1 MIVPPL
7 QTVAGRRP
15 VRGARDVVILGAG
28 LAGLTAGSLLTRSG
42 ADVTIVER
50 DTAVGGLARTIEHN
64 GFRFDLGGHRF
75 HTENRGVEKLV
86 RSVLGE
92 DVLEVDRSSK
102 ILMDGRYFD
111 YPWRPVNALS
121 GLGVG
126 TAAAVLFS
134 FAAERLRQRFRKPET
149 ISFEDEIVRRFG
161 RAMFDIFVRE
171 YSEKVWGVACGR
183 MARELAEWRIQGLSV
198 RAALRDALF
207 ARHRGTV
214 RTLARKFVY
223 PAQGIGQLAEG
234 LRRQIEEY
242 GRVLTGTTVTG
253 INHSGGRIDGL
264 TLRNGARTDRRQAG
278 ELASSIP
285 LSVLVRLLDPKP
297 PEEILKAAAG
307 LRFRDLIVVAV
318 MIDRARVTDQTWI
331 YVPERKIPFGRIH
344 EPTNWSR
351 HMAPDGK
358 TLLVTE
364 HFCFR
369 GDDRWCAGDDA
380 LVEDTVA
387 SLDGLGLI
395 RRHEVID
402 SLVLRVPDAYP
413 LFEIGH
419 DESRRKICEYLARF
433 ENLQVIGRGGMFRYF
448 NMDHAMESGIAAAEA
463 IIART
468 TRSRPH
474 ERDARAVAEAYP

>member
-1 MIVPPL
+1 MIAPPL
-7 QTVAGRRP
+7 QSVAGRQP
-15 VRGARDVVILGAG
+15 VGGARDVIILGAG
-28 LAGLTAGSLLTRSG
+28 LAGLSAGSLLSRSG
-42 ADVTIVER
+42 ANVTLVER
-50 DTAVGGLARTIEHN
+50 DPAVGGLARTIEHN

-75 HTENRGVEKLV
+75 HTDNRGVEKLV
-86 RSVLGE
+86 RSVLGR
-92 DVLEVDRSSK
+92 DVLKVDRSSK

-121 GLGVG
+121 GLGIG
-126 TAAAVLFS
+126 TAAAVLCS
-134 FAAERLRQRFRKPET
+134 FAAERLRQRIRKPET

-161 RAMFDIFVRE
+161 RTMFDIFVRE
-171 YSEKVWGVACGR
+171 YSEKVWGVPCGR

-214 RTLARKFVY
+214 RTLARKFLY
-223 PAQGIGQLAEG
+223 PPLGIGQLAEG
-234 LRRQIEEY
+234 LRRQIDEY
-242 GRVLTGTTVTG
+242 GQVLTGTVVTG
-253 INHSGGRIDGL
+253 VHHSDGRIDGV
-264 TLRNGARTDRRQAG
+264 TVRNGVRTGHRRAG
-278 ELASSIP
+278 AFASSIP
-285 LSVLVRLLDPKP
+285 LSALVRLLDPKP
-297 PEEILKAAAG
+297 PEEILRAAAG
-307 LRFRDLIVVAV
+307 LRFRDLLVVAV
-318 MIDRARVTDQTWI
+318 MIDRAQVTDQTWI

-344 EPTNWSR
+344 EPTNWSP

-369 GDDRWCAGDDA
+369 GDDRWRADNDT

-419 DESRRKICEYLARF
+419 DESRRNICDYLAKF

-448 NMDHAMESGIAAAEA
+448 NMDHAMESGIAAAETIMA
-463 IIART
+463 GFP
-468 TRSRPH
+468 RSRPH
-474 ERDARAVAEAYP
+474 DSDARVMAEACP